1 MANTDTSYSRT
12 EITRRAIRTPRAA
25 AVAGILFGLL
35 FTTSMVL
42 TRLSIPEEINA
53 SNSINIGW
61 LQGTLTPVTI
71 ALMLI
76 PFAGIAFLWFMG
88 VIRSR
93 LGQHEDQFF
102 STVFFGSGLLF
113 LAMIFASAAIAG
125 AILATYA
132 ILNDE
137 IIASGVLTFA
147 RAMMY
152 TITNL
157 YAIRMAGV
165 FMLSLGTLWL
175 RTGVMP
181 RIIVYLTYALAL
193 LMLLAIN
200 LTLWLTLVF
209 PLWVFG
215 VSVYILIVSRHGESK
230 EQELVGDGK
239 V

>member
-1 MANTDTSYSRT
+1 MANTDPSYSRT

-42 TRLSIPEEINA
+42 IRLSIPEEINA

-93 LGQHEDQFF
+93 LGQQEDQFF

-181 RIIVYLTYALAL
+181 RVIVYLTYALAL

-215 VSVYILIVSRHGESK
+215 VSVYILIVSRHGEGK
-230 EQELVGDGK
+230 EQELVGK
-239 V
+239 S